1 MKKVFVMFSA
11 LCAAVA
17 AFAAG
22 PVDVL
27 VSESVTYDD
36 NIYLTKNNEKGSFIS
51 TTRAGLG
58 YKSQLPDSGLKVSAG
73 GALGYNAYTKH
84 PNQNNFWESSVN
96 AGIEN
101 ENLKVNDTFLFT
113 SEPANSEQTDRTK
126 RLSNKFAAS
135 YTTTHEKLFSV
146 GLSVGDDF
154 NRYLA
159 TRMHYLNRNRVNAG
173 AQIYY
178 NFTPKSNVFV
188 EYAFADTVY
197 RENGTNNSVGHKVGL
212 GVNTQLA
219 SKLSGTAEIT
229 YTMRDYSHDLGNTTN
244 HPDLLGYY
252 TSLTWKA
259 TAKDTL
265 TLAGERDM
273 EETLYGNAVDG
284 YNRYFADSVVSL
296 RMHHQFN
303 SKWAAALTT
312 AWENLHYSVSV
323 NNKKRND
330 NLYTVR
336 PEVNYAF
343 QDWLV
348 GSIWYQF
355 RTRHSNSGFD
365 YDSNKAGIMV
375 KAIF

>member
-1 MKKVFVMFSA
+1 MKKVFVIFSA
-11 LCAAVA
+11 LCAATA

-36 NIYLTKNNEKGSFIS
+36 NIYLTKNNEKESFIF

-58 YKSQLPDSGLKVSAG
+58 YKGQLPESGLKVNAG
-73 GALGYNAYTKH
+73 GAVGYNAYTEK
-84 PNQNNFWESSVN
+84 PSKNNFWESSLN
-96 AGIEN
+96 AGISN
-101 ENLKVNDTFLFT
+101 ENLSVNDAFLFT

-126 RLSNKFAAS
+126 RLSNKFTAS

-146 GLSVGDDF
+146 GLSVGDNF

-159 TRMHYLNRNRVNAG
+159 SRMHYLNRNRVDVG
-173 AQIYY
+173 AKIYY

-188 EYAFADTVY
+188 EYAFSDTVY
-197 RENGTNNSVGHKVGL
+197 RENQANNSVGHKVGL
-212 GVNTQLA
+212 GINTQIA
-219 SKLSGTAEIT
+219 SKVSGTAEIT
-229 YTMRDYSHDLGNTTN
+229 YDMRDYSHDRGFATN
-244 HPDLLGYY
+244 HPDLIGYY
-252 TSLTWKA
+252 TALTWNA
-259 TAKDTL
+259 TARDTF

-273 EETLYGNAVDG
+273 EETIFGD
-284 YNRYFADSVVSL
+284 NRYFADSVVSL
-296 RMHHQFN
+296 AMKHQFN

-323 NNKKRND
+323 NDKKRND
-330 NLYTVR
+330 NLFTVR

-348 GSIWYQF
+348 GSVWYQF
-355 RTRHSNSGFD
+355 RTRNSNMDYD
-365 YDSNKAGIMV
+365 YDSNKAGIMIR
-375 KAIF
+375 AIF

>member
-1 MKKVFVMFSA
+1 MFSA

-36 NIYLTKNNEKGSFIS
+36 NIYLQKNNAKASFIS

-58 YKSQLPDSGLKVSAG
+58 YKNQLPDSGLKVSAG
-73 GALGYNAYTKH
+73 GAVGYNAYTKH

-101 ENLKVNDTFLFT
+101 ENLKVRDAFLFT

-146 GLSVGDDF
+146 GLSVGDEF

-159 TRMHYLNRNRVNAG
+159 SSLHRLNRNRVDAG

-178 NFTPKSNVFV
+178 NFTPVSNVFV
-188 EYAFADTVY
+188 EYAFSDTVY
-197 RENGTNNSVGHKVGL
+197 RENAVNNSVGHKVGL
-212 GVNTQLA
+212 GVNMQIA
-219 SKLSGTAEIT
+219 SKLSGTAEVT
-229 YTMRDYSHDLGNTTN
+229 YAMRDYSHDYQNATN
-244 HPDLLGYY
+244 HPDLFGYY
-252 TSLTWKA
+252 AALTWKA
-259 TAKDTL
+259 TAKNTL
-265 TLAGERDM
+265 TLSGERSM
-273 EETLYGNAVDG
+273 EETIYGD
-284 YNRYFADSVVSL
+284 NRYFADSLVSL
-296 RMHHQFN
+296 RMQHQFN

-323 NNKKRND
+323 NDKKRND

-336 PEVNYAF
+336 PEINYAF

-348 GSIWYQF
+348 GGIWYQF